1 MDSKMVLAAVLMTAG
16 AITAMLMV
24 YNVFLSGMRKYT
36 AASPKIEATSLADRE
51 RESAQRLREIN
62 ELNRLK
68 MQEQNDLN
76 KLKMQEQNESNKLKM
91 QEEQADRLLDKF
103 KRY

>member
-36 AASPKIEATSLADRE
+36 ATSPKIETTSLADRE
-51 RESAQRLREIN
+51 RERN

-68 MQEQNDLN
+68 MQEQNELN
-76 KLKMQEQNESNKLKM
+76 KLKMQEQNDLNKLKM